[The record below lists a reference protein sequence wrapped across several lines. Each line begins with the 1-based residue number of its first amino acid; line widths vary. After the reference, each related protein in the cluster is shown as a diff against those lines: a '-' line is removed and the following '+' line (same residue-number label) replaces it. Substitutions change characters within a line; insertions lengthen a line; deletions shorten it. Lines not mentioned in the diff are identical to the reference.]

1 MKKIVVVL
9 LVLALIS
16 ITACTRETD
25 TGEKEE
31 MRAPVIRL
39 TDSLSS
45 TANQFEVQSG
55 NYNLSY
61 PDGKEMQGVVACG
74 SHPLDQSQEK
84 YEKLKLPSYNGIDYV
99 PCLLSCDIE
108 PDRLTVKEW
117 EASQSGDTEA
127 AESADKVYEDSFL
140 LELKPGKIYEITAD
154 WKEENLDKNGF
165 YGKASYAVRTE

>member
-84 YEKLKLPSYNGIDYV
+84 YEKLKLPS
-99 PCLLSCDIE
+99 
-108 PDRLTVKEW
+108 
-117 EASQSGDTEA
+117 
-127 AESADKVYEDSFL
+127 
-140 LELKPGKIYEITAD
+140 
-154 WKEENLDKNGF
+154 
-165 YGKASYAVRTE
+165 